1 MRSLQGLDILVTR
14 PTDAAE
20 PLCARLQSI
29 GARCH
34 QTAVMQITPLRSQA
48 QEQAI
53 KSLLLDFDRYQF
65 AIFISQNAVRYG
77 LDWIDRFWPQPPHG
91 QRYLAIG
98 AATARALNGSFLG
111 PVESAANAMNSE
123 ALLALP
129 SLQNINGQRV
139 IIFRG
144 LGGRETLAQ
153 TLLERGA
160 EVDYCELYDRQV
172 PENLKQ
178 QLMSVGFNQT
188 TQKCLLTVH
197 SGESLSNL
205 SAAISNSLLE
215 AWRNIPL
222 LVPGERV
229 AGMARELG
237 FDRIVVAENA
247 SDSCVVDT
255 IQHWYSEI
263 TPQ

>member
-1 MRSLQGLDILVTR
+1 MKNLQGLDILVTR
-14 PTDAAE
+14 PREAAQ
-20 PLCARLQSI
+20 PLCARLQSL

-34 QTAVMQITPLRSQA
+34 QAAVMQITALRSPTQ
-48 QEQAI
+48 QQAI
-53 KSLLLDFDRYQF
+53 KSLLLDFDRYQV

-77 LDWIDRFWPQPPHG
+77 LDWIDQFWPQPPHG

-98 AATARALNGSFLG
+98 AATAKALNESFIG

-129 SLQNINGQRV
+129 SLQNIAGQRV

-144 LGGRETLAQ
+144 QGGRETLAQ

-160 EVDYCELYDRQV
+160 EVDYCELYNRQV
-172 PENLKQ
+172 PENLEQ
-178 QLMSVGFNQT
+178 QLMSLDFNEP
-188 TQKCLLTVH
+188 TQQCLLTVH
-197 SGESLSNL
+197 SGESLNNL
-205 SAAISNSLLE
+205 STAISNSLLE

-229 AGMARELG
+229 AGLARELG
-237 FDRIVVAENA
+237 FGRVVVAENA

-255 IQHWYSEI
+255 IQHWYSEK
-263 TPQ
+263 TSQ